1 MNGVDNGSRLSQQ
14 HCTFLLSNDIEGHKK
29 EAYIRST
36 GFIRELK
43 SQKTEAMV
51 FNKQNITL
59 HGLHVHDGAR
69 F

>member
-1 MNGVDNGSRLSQQ
+1 MRTPCTLPLDPPQESYPVEYEQQRHRTGTSRSQ
-14 HCTFLLSNDIEGHKK
+14 TSV
-29 EAYIRST
+29 
-36 GFIRELK
+36 K
-43 SQKTEAMV
+43 SQKIKAMV

>member
-1 MNGVDNGSRLSQQ
+1 MYTPYWIAFGVDMRSYPVEYEQQRHRTGTSRSQ
-14 HCTFLLSNDIEGHKK
+14 TSV
-29 EAYIRST
+29 
-36 GFIRELK
+36 K
-43 SQKTEAMV
+43 SQKIKAMV